1 MILAAMSKLEQALLI
16 DPRKHEAL
24 WCLGNAHM
32 AHGLLTPDYNEAR
45 NYFVRA
51 ADFYQ
56 QAVDEVPTNEKY
68 SRSLESIDQIHK
80 QRVAQ
85 QSAGARSS
93 TSHAKGTKKGW
104 KFDLIF
110 DIFGWVVLGIGIGAW
125 IGFSR
130 AQVHPSPRY

>member
-1 MILAAMSKLEQALLI
+1 
-16 DPRKHEAL
+16 
-24 WCLGNAHM
+24 M
-32 AHGLLTPDYNEAR
+32 AHGLITPDYNVAR
-45 NYFVRA
+45 NYIARA
-51 ADFYQ
+51 AKFYQ
-56 QAVDEVPTNEKY
+56 QAVEEDPTNERY
-68 SRSLESIDQIHK
+68 PRSLESIDQVTICFCVPAAPAPQLHNQIHK

-85 QSAGARSS
+85 QAAAVARCS

-104 KFDLIF
+104 NFDLIF